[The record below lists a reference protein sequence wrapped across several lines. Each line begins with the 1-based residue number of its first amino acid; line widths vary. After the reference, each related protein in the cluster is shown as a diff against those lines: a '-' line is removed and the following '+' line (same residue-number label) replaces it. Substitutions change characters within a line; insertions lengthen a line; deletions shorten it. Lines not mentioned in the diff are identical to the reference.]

1 MKTGEGDTDTIRG
14 RIERITFRNE
24 ENGYT
29 VAKIADSRSGESV
42 TAVGTLAHAD
52 AGTELELSGSW
63 TVHPKFG
70 RQFSIDTYS
79 EILPTDTKGIERY
92 LASGLVKGIGPRT
105 AESIVGLFGEQTLEI
120 IDEHPERLTEVSGIG
135 RRKAKAITEAWNTQK
150 GTRSVVMQLQKY
162 GVSPAYTVRIIK
174 AYGERAGA
182 VLRENPYRLTGDV
195 HGIGFKV
202 ADRIAATV
210 GIAADSE
217 DRIAAGIDYVLQRA
231 GVEGHVYLPEDE
243 LIRRVGDLLNV
254 ELPAVTRV
262 LKQMS
267 ETGRVTIEDA
277 TPGSP
282 TESPAAVY
290 STLHHTCETG
300 IARELRR
307 LAASSPTV
315 RDFDVE
321 ETIRWAGERLSLSF
335 APEQA
340 AAVAAAVDGRVTV
353 ITGGPGTGKTMIL
366 KAVTLIAERLGIE
379 TALAAPTGRAAKRM
393 SEATGRDAKTIHRL
407 LEVDAADGRFKRN
420 ADNPLGCS
428 LLIIDE
434 ASMIDTLLMYSLVKA
449 VPEKCSLLLVGDV
462 DQLPSVGP
470 GSVLKDIIA
479 SGSVPV
485 IRLNRI
491 YRQAH
496 GSLIT
501 ENAYRILKGEIPTSG
516 QDSDAD
522 FFFIAQENAETIPR
536 LVTELAATRIPARFG
551 FDPIDDIQVM
561 APMRRGTAGIENLN
575 RVLAEALNPG
585 DRLLE
590 YSGRSYALGD
600 KVMQLRNDYSRDV
613 FNGDVGRVVSI
624 DADAGSMSVT
634 FDGRRV
640 EYERID
646 LDGLTTAYA
655 VSIHKSQ
662 GAEYPAVIIALAM
675 QHYMLLRR
683 NLLYTAVTRGR
694 RLVVVVGSSKALSMA
709 VKNDEMRQRYSM
721 LDRRLKSEIIEDEI

>member
-307 LAASSPTV
+307 LTASSPTV